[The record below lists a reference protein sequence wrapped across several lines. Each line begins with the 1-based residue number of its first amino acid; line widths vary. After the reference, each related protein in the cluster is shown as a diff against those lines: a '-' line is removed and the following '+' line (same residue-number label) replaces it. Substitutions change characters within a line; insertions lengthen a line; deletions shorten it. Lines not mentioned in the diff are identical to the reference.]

1 MNKTKRIKYGIS
13 KLKKAGF
20 SYIEIGKKIRS
31 YNKAT
36 KKKPI
41 VKTESF
47 SFGTS
52 SSSIEISWFKYLI
65 NLIKKIYVWFQ
76 KKENRV

>member
-1 MNKTKRIKYGIS
+1 MNKNNRIKYGIS

-20 SYIEIGKKIRS
+20 SYVEIGQKIRS

-65 NLIKKIYVWFQ
+65 NIIKKIYAWF
-76 KKENRV
+76 KKIV

>member
-36 KKKPI
+36 KKTKKLPVKPN
-41 VKTESF
+41 VSSF
-47 SFGTS
+47 SAS
-52 SSSIEISWFKYLI
+52 SSSKAIRFKYLI
-65 NLIKKIYVWFQ
+65 NLIKKIYAWF
-76 KKENRV
+76 KKIV